1 MAENSEDDVKEP
13 SWMALANNPKE
24 WANVAGTDPRLDEFA
39 EAVEQRY
46 GLPRGLLVAVK
57 NAGER
62 TPSKSSGR
70 PTVSKAGARGV
81 MQFIDST
88 RKDYPHNPDDPFAS
102 IDAAGAY
109 LKDTLKRYDGD
120 VWAAITEYNGG
131 VHQAKAVKRGGK
143 PWATETINYLNR
155 IEEYMRGKY
164 GD

>member
-1 MAENSEDDVKEP
+1 MAENSEESVKEP
-13 SWMALANNPKE
+13 AWMALANNPKE
-24 WANVAGTDPRLDEFA
+24 WTNVAGTDPRLDEFA

-46 GLPRGLLVAVK
+46 GLPQGLLVAVK

-62 TPSKSSGR
+62 TPAKSSGR
-70 PTVSKAGARGV
+70 PVVSVAGARGV

-88 RKDYPHNPDDPFAS
+88 RKEYPHDPDDPFAS

-109 LKDTLKRYDGD
+109 FKDMLNRYKGN

-131 VHQAKAVKRGGK
+131 TKQAQAVMKGGR
-143 PWATETINYLNR
+143 PWASETVNYLNR